1 MSEGSGGVPS
11 FPPLPPKTNHDRV
24 AAQEGGMCASAEKSL
39 VEQVLAA
46 AEEVP
51 QELDAQQSGK
61 GLRLPSTVPA
71 SCATDQVQVKA
82 VEMPQASDT
91 QHEGKGLCLPS
102 IGFTAEQVQV
112 KAVEVQQ
119 VSDAQHEGKG
129 PCLPSTGSASSDRS
143 VKYHQVRI
151 KDGGGVTSTLDW
163 QLSPPEAWSDPL
175 GRVRKAL
182 VAALPANALHRI
194 GKLFG
199 AKPNEAVFTPAEVRQ
214 LQHAVCTELGLDVSW
229 ALQTYDRTPY
239 FFNLMSAMASCLQ
252 DVDAVLPSTL
262 SQGAPT
268 GVGVREQIPPSG
280 VWPAKD
286 TPLAPD
292 CALEPYM
299 HVRQQPRFGNSRAN
313 QGNCAP

>member
-1 MSEGSGGVPS
+1 MADIK
-11 FPPLPPKTNHDRV
+11 LK
-24 AAQEGGMCASAEKSL
+24 KS
-39 VEQVLAA
+39 A

-143 VKYHQVRI
+143 VKY
-151 KDGGGVTSTLDW
+151 
-163 QLSPPEAWSDPL
+163 L
-175 GRVRKAL
+175 G
-182 VAALPANALHRI
+182 NYLHR
-194 GKLFG
+194 KPG
-199 AKPNEAVFTPAEVRQ
+199 AT
-214 LQHAVCTELGLDVSW
+214 H
-229 ALQTYDRTPY
+229 
-239 FFNLMSAMASCLQ
+239 
-252 DVDAVLPSTL
+252 
-262 SQGAPT
+262 
-268 GVGVREQIPPSG
+268 
-280 VWPAKD
+280 
-286 TPLAPD
+286 
-292 CALEPYM
+292 
-299 HVRQQPRFGNSRAN
+299 
-313 QGNCAP
+313 